1 MEFKFVVWSTGIIW
15 LKFKNH
21 LVPHFYRL
29 WYWENKTQA
38 SSRLTLNMIS
48 VGWAM

>member
-1 MEFKFVVWSTGIIW
+1 MEFKFVVWSTGSIW

-29 WYWENKTQA
+29 LYLGEQNTGFVEA
-38 SSRLTLNMIS
+38 SFKYD
-48 VGWAM
+48 